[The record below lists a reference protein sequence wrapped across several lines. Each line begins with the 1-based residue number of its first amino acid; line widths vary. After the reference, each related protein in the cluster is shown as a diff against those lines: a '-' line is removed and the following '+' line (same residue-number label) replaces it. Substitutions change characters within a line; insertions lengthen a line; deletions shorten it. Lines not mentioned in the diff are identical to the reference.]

1 MNTLQ
6 IAYKILHTLD
16 QWEDAPY
23 MGHLISPKKL
33 DISPSE
39 WLGVMS
45 LLIDEGCISGVRF
58 SRDIYGRRTANI
70 KNAHI
75 TLKGAEY
82 LYTNEVMRK
91 YSGVA
96 NNVVAY
102 D

>member
-6 IAYKILHTLD
+6 IAYTILHALD
-16 QWEDAPY
+16 QWESAHY
-23 MGHLISPKKL
+23 MGQLISPEKL
-33 DISPSE
+33 GITPSE

-58 SRDIYGRRTANI
+58 TRDIYGYRTANI

-96 NNVVAY
+96 NNVIAY